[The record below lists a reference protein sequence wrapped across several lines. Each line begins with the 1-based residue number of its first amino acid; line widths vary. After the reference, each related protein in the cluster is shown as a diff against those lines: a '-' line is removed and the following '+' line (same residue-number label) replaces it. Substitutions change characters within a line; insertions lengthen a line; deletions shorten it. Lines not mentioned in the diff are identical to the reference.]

1 MEKISTGKQPKI
13 AHDASLVPSTE
24 LAEQP
29 LIDHLLELRSRLIKA
44 LVGVFVIFFMLVGF
58 ANPIYSYLAT
68 PLLSAMPTGGKL
80 ISIDMT
86 ASFFVPIKL
95 VFSLSFYI
103 ALPWVLY
110 QIWAFVGPGL
120 YNNEKKIIA
129 PIIFSSTLLF
139 YVGMAFAFY
148 LVLPVM
154 SKFLVGTTPEG
165 VEMATDIGKYLSMVL
180 TLFFI
185 FGFVFEIPVVVI
197 ILVTA
202 GVMSVESI
210 AAKRRYIILIAFVIA
225 AVVTPPD
232 PLSQILFAC
241 AGILL
246 FELGLLIAKGL
257 KRNS

>member
-1 MEKISTGKQPKI
+1 MNKIFNKEQPKI
-13 AHDASLVPSTE
+13 ADNSLSASSNNLV
-24 LAEQP
+24 EQP

-58 ANPIYSYLAT
+58 ANPIYSYLAK
-68 PLLSAMPTGGKL
+68 PLLSAMPIGGKL

-103 ALPWVLY
+103 VLPWILY
-110 QIWAFVGPGL
+110 QVWAFVGPGL
-120 YNNEKKIIA
+120 YKNEKRVIT

-139 YVGMAFAFY
+139 YVGMVFAFY
-148 LVLPVM
+148 LVLPIM

-232 PLSQILFAC
+232 PLSQILFAS

-246 FELGLLIAKGL
+246 FEVGLFIAKRL